1 MTRNLKRYLLI
12 AGIFAVAIGGS
23 VMLSQMKPPPEKK
36 ESTNVDLLIDVM
48 PLVAETVNFEVQ
60 SQGTVRPRTETVL
73 SGEVAGAIVSI
84 SPKFIPGGVFGKDE
98 VLMRIDP
105 TNYLVA
111 VDQAKALLAQRQI
124 EYDGSLKLREQGYRA
139 EAELASAK
147 AALASARAELVR
159 AQRNLERTYIRLPYA
174 GMVRAKETDLGEYV
188 NVGSRLG
195 VTFATD
201 YAEIRLPLTDADLA
215 FVELPA
221 ATDAAGNTS
230 GPTVTLSATQRGQE
244 RTWEGRIVRSEGVV
258 DENTRVTYA
267 VARIEDPYRMQAN
280 DNGIAPLPMGTFV
293 AASIEGATVDRVV
306 RVPRSALRGNG
317 QLVIV
322 DTENRLE
329 IRNVKK
335 LRADAEYA
343 YLIGGVEPGERISL
357 TVIENPINGM
367 RVRTEDDPV
376 EQRVASETDT
386 ETDTDTETEQ
396 AR

>member
-12 AGIFAVAIGGS
+12 ASIFAVAIGGS

-36 ESTNVDLLIDVM
+36 ESASVDLLVDVL
-48 PLVAETVNFEVQ
+48 PLTTETVSFEVQ

-73 SGEVAGAIVSI
+73 SAEVSGAIISI
-84 SPKFIPGGVFGKDE
+84 SPEFIPGGVFARDE

-124 EYDGSLKLREQGYRA
+124 EYDGALKLREQGYRA

-147 AALASARAELVR
+147 AALASAKAELVR

-174 GMVRAKETDLGEYV
+174 GMVRTKETDLGEYV

-195 VTFATD
+195 VAFATD

-215 FVELPA
+215 FVELPTVA
-221 ATDAAGNTS
+221 DAAGNTS

-267 VARIEDPYRMQAN
+267 VARIEDPYQLQTQG
-280 DNGIAPLPMGTFV
+280 DGVAPLPMGTFV
-293 AASIEGATVDRVV
+293 SARIQGATVDAVM

-322 DTENRLE
+322 DAENRLE
-329 IRNVKK
+329 IRNVRK

-367 RVRTEDDPV
+367 RVRTDDDPV
-376 EQRVASETDT
+376 EHRVASEI
-386 ETDTDTETEQ
+386 EAEP

>member
-1 MTRNLKRYLLI
+1 MTRSFKRYLLI
-12 AGIFAVAIGGS
+12 AGIFAVAIGGA
-23 VMLSQMKPPPEKK
+23 VALSQMKPPPEKK
-36 ESTNVDLLIDVM
+36 ESASVDLLVDVM
-48 PLVAETVNFEVQ
+48 VLTAETVRFEVQ

-73 SGEVAGAIVSI
+73 SAEVSGAIVSI
-84 SPKFIPGGVFGKDE
+84 SPKFIPGGVFAEDE

-111 VDQAKALLAQRQI
+111 VDQARALLAQRQI
-124 EYDGSLKLREQGYRA
+124 EFDGARRLREQGYRA

-147 AALASARAELVR
+147 AALASAEAELVR

-195 VTFATD
+195 VAFATD
-201 YAEIRLPLTDADLA
+201 YAEIRLPLTDSDLA
-215 FVELPA
+215 FVELPTA
-221 ATDAAGNTS
+221 ADVVGGDGL
-230 GPTVTLSATQRGQE
+230 GPKVRLSAMQRGQS
-244 RTWEGRIVRSEGVV
+244 RAWEGRIVRSEGVV

-267 VARIEDPYRMQAN
+267 VAQIEDPYRLHTV
-280 DNGIAPLPMGTFV
+280 DSDVAPLPMGTFV
-293 AASIEGATVDRVV
+293 AASIEGATVDGVI

-322 DTENRLE
+322 DGDDRLE
-329 IRNVKK
+329 IRNVTK

-343 YLIGGVEPGERISL
+343 YLVGGVASGERISL

-367 RVRTEDDPV
+367 RVRTEDDPID
-376 EQRVASETDT
+376 QRVA
-386 ETDTDTETEQ
+386 TETEQ
-396 AR
+396 EQVP

>member
-1 MTRNLKRYLLI
+1 MTRKIKRYLLI
-12 AGIFAVAIGGS
+12 AGIFAISVSGA

-36 ESTNVDLLIDVM
+36 ESTNVDLLVEVM
-48 PLVAETVNFEVQ
+48 PLAAETVSFEVS
-60 SQGTVRPRTETVL
+60 SQGTVQPRTETVL
-73 SGEVAGAIVSI
+73 SAEVAGAIVSI
-84 SPKFIPGGVFGKDE
+84 SPKFIPGGVFDKDE

-105 TNYLVA
+105 TNYVVA
-111 VDQAKALLAQRQI
+111 VDQARALLAQRQI
-124 EYDGSLKLREQGYRA
+124 EYDGALKLREQGYRA
-139 EAELASAK
+139 ETELASAK
-147 AALASARAELVR
+147 AALASAKAELVR

-195 VTFATD
+195 VVFATD
-201 YAEIRLPLTDADLA
+201 YAEIRLPLTDSDLA

-221 ATDAAGNTS
+221 AADAAGDGGL
-230 GPTVTLSATQRGQE
+230 GPRVELSATQRGQE

-267 VARIEDPYRMQAN
+267 VARIEDPYRLHAG
-280 DNGIAPLPMGTFV
+280 DDDIAPLPMGTFV
-293 AASIEGATVDRVV
+293 AASIEGATVDGVV

-322 DTENRLE
+322 DGDNRLE
-329 IRNVKK
+329 IRDVRT

-343 YLIGGVEPGERISL
+343 YLVGGVDEGERISL

-367 RVRTEDDPV
+367 RVRTGDDTA
-376 EQRVASETDT
+376 EQRVASET
-386 ETDTDTETEQ
+386 EAEPAQ
-396 AR
+396 